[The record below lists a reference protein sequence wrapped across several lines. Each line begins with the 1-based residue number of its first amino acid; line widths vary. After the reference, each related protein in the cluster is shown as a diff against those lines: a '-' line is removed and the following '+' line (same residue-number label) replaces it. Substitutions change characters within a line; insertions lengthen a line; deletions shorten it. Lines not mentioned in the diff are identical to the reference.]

1 MSFMITYTNIFG
13 KILAS
18 QIQHIKYKKPA
29 LPIGLS
35 QMQDQLNMKKIDQYN
50 ICQQTKEEKS

>member
-1 MSFMITYTNIFG
+1 MITYTNIFG